1 MAFKILELFNI
12 VLAAFVGGMYWG
24 PWLALSRSLDT
35 FEPPVFLAVVRRL
48 NDNMAGL
55 MTVLS
60 PLSLAANVAAAVCF
74 FVDNRMSAF
83 YLTVAGLV
91 LFAFAVVVTVTI
103 EVPIVK
109 QILTWTETTLPPDW
123 EERRDKW
130 RRNHLWRVAAGIAGL
145 TLLIAAV
152 LV

>member
-1 MAFKILELFNI
+1 MAFKIIELFNI

-24 PWLALSRSLDT
+24 PWLALSRSLNT
-35 FEPPVFLAVVRRL
+35 FEPSVFLPVVKRL
-48 NDNMAGL
+48 NDNMASL

-60 PLSLAANVAAAVCF
+60 PLSLVTTVAAAVCF
-74 FVDNRMSAF
+74 FVDNRMTGF

-91 LFAFAVVVTVTI
+91 LFALAVIVTVTI

-109 QILTWTETTLPPDW
+109 QILTWTETTLPPNW
-123 EERRDKW
+123 EKLRDKW
-130 RRNHLWRVAAGIAGL
+130 QRNHLWRVAAGITGL
-145 TLLIAAV
+145 ILLIAAV

>member
-1 MAFKILELFNI
+1 MTMKIIEILNI

-24 PWLALSRSLDT
+24 PWLALSRSLKT
-35 FEPPVFLAVVRRL
+35 FEPSVFLPVVRKL
-48 NDNMAGL
+48 NDNMATL

-60 PLSLAANVAAAVCF
+60 PLSLAVNAAAAICF
-74 FVDNRMSAF
+74 FVDNRMTSF

-91 LFAFAVVVTVTI
+91 LFAVAVVITVTI

-109 QILTWTETTLPPDW
+109 QMMTWKESALPPDW
-123 EERRDKW
+123 EKRRDKW
-130 RRNHLWRVAAGIAGL
+130 QRNHLWRVSASIAGL
-145 TLLIAAV
+145 VLLIAAV